1 MNIPE
6 DLKYTDQ
13 HEWVR
18 VEDNRA
24 TIGITEFAAKELG
37 DIVFVELPEADAE
50 VDKSDAIGVVESTK
64 AVSDVYAPLSGTVV
78 EVNEELEDAPE
89 TINEDP
95 YERGWICVIELS
107 DASELEGLL
116 DAKEYEK
123 LIKEK

>member
-18 VEDNRA
+18 IEENRA

-37 DIVFVELPEADAE
+37 DIVYVEVPDVDAE
-50 VDKSDAIGVVESTK
+50 IETKDAIGVVESTK
-64 AVSDVYAPLSGTVV
+64 AVSDIYAPVSGTVV

-95 YERGWICVIELS
+95 YERGWICVVELS
-107 DASELEGLL
+107 DPSELEHLM

-123 LIKEK
+123 LTKEK

>member
-37 DIVFVELPEADAE
+37 DIVFVEVPEVDAE
-50 VDKSDAIGVVESTK
+50 VEKSDAIGVVESTK
-64 AVSDVYAPLSGTVV
+64 AVSDIYAPLSGTVA

-107 DASELEGLL
+107 DASEVEGLL

>member
-6 DLKYTDQ
+6 DLKYTEQ

-18 VEDNRA
+18 VEENRA
-24 TIGITEFAAKELG
+24 TIGITDFAQKELG
-37 DIVFVELPEADAE
+37 DIVYVEAPE
-50 VDKSDAIGVVESTK
+50 VDGEVEKSDAIGVVESTK
-64 AVSDVYAPLSGTVV
+64 AVSDIYAPVSGTIV

-95 YERGWICVIELS
+95 YERGWICTIELS
-107 DASELEGLL
+107 DPSELEGLM

-123 LIKEK
+123 LLKEK